1 MVETAPDPAV
11 DVAPTL
17 RRAVGL
23 LATDPAKAEAVAR
36 EALAAATGNPDALI
50 VLGTALRQQGAFEAA
65 REALEPVAQAQP
77 SSWIAQFEL
86 ARVLLALG
94 RSRAAL
100 DPLSRALA
108 LNVGL
113 AAGWR
118 LLGDISMFAGQFSAA
133 QSAYDRQLRAILRD
147 PRLQGPADAL
157 IQGRLD
163 AAERDLRSLLARES
177 TAVAAMHLLGEV
189 LARRGRLVEAE
200 AILAQCL
207 RASPDF
213 DMARQAHALVLL
225 RSGKG
230 KEALAEV
237 DALLA
242 RDPDDSRAR
251 MTRAATLT
259 QIGDFAGAAE
269 VTASLLEAFPDQ
281 AHGWLVHGAGL
292 RTLGR
297 IDEAIAAY
305 RRCIELDP
313 DCSAAWW
320 GLANLK
326 TYRFSDEARA
336 AIGARLARPNLAA
349 HDRANLHFTLGK
361 AHEDAGHWV
370 EAIDNYALGN
380 AVAREQRPYDPEATS
395 AFVQRAKAL
404 FTPAFFEDRNGWGT
418 REPDPIFIVGL
429 PRSGSTLV
437 DQILASHP
445 QVEALG
451 ELIDLRVIADW
462 IGGPGSSGK
471 PSGYPGRLASLTF
484 DVCAKLGRDYLDW
497 TRARRR
503 SGRPRFTD
511 KAPENF
517 LHVGLIDLI
526 LPGARIIDVRR
537 HPLACG
543 LSAFTQHFES
553 GWDFSYDLSDIGRY
567 YAGYVELMA
576 HFDDVLP
583 GRVHRLFYEA
593 LVNDTEAEVR
603 RLLDHL
609 GLPFDAACLRFFEN
623 PRAVATPSSQQVRQ
637 PIFTDAIDHWRAFEP
652 WLGPLKAALGPV
664 LEAYPAAPAFTPRR
678 RGDR

>member
-1 MVETAPDPAV
+1 MV
-11 DVAPTL
+11 

-23 LATDPAKAEAVAR
+23 LATDPAKAEDMAR
-36 EALAAATGNPDALI
+36 EALAAAAGDPDALI
-50 VLGTALRQQGAFEAA
+50 VLGTALRLQGAFEAA
-65 REALEPVAQAQP
+65 REALGPVAQAQP

-86 ARVLLALG
+86 ARVLFALG

-108 LNVGL
+108 LNAGL

-118 LLGDISMFAGQFSAA
+118 LLGDIQMFAGQFPAA
-133 QSAYDRQLRAILRD
+133 QSAYDRQLRATIRD
-147 PRLQGPADAL
+147 PRLQGPADGL

-163 AAERDLRSLLARES
+163 AAERDLRSLLAGEPAAI
-177 TAVAAMHLLGEV
+177 AVMHLLGEV
-189 LARRGRLVEAE
+189 VARQGRLVEAE
-200 AILAQCL
+200 GILAQCL

-213 DMARQAHALVLL
+213 DMARQARALVLL
-225 RSGKG
+225 RSGKCA
-230 KEALAEV
+230 EALAEL

-242 RDPDDSRAR
+242 RDPVDNRAR
-251 MTRAATLT
+251 MTRATTLT
-259 QIGDFAGAAE
+259 QMGDYAGAAE
-269 VTASLLEAFPDQ
+269 VTASLLDAFPDQ
-281 AHGWLVHGAGL
+281 AQGWLVHAAGL

-297 IDEAIAAY
+297 IDEAIVAY
-305 RRCIELDP
+305 RKCIELDP

-326 TYRFSDEARA
+326 TYRFTDEARA
-336 AIGARLARPNLAA
+336 AIGVRLARPDLAA

-361 AHEDAGHWV
+361 AQEDAGGY
-370 EAIDNYALGN
+370 AQAFDNYAYGN
-380 AVAREQRPYDPEATS
+380 ALARQHRPYDPDATS
-395 AFVQRAKAL
+395 AFVHRAKTL
-404 FTPAFFEDRNGWGT
+404 LTPTFFEERAGWGAQ
-418 REPDPIFIVGL
+418 EQDPIFIVGL

-445 QVEALG
+445 KVEGLG
-451 ELIDLRVIADW
+451 ELNDVRVIADW
-462 IGGPGSSGK
+462 IGGPPK
-471 PSGYPGRLASLTF
+471 PRRPSRYPDRLASLTF
-484 DVCAKLGRDYLDW
+484 EECAKLGRDYLDW

-517 LHVGLIDLI
+517 LHAGLLRLI
-526 LPGARIIDVRR
+526 LPNARVIDIRR

-543 LSAFTQHFES
+543 LSAFSQHFES

-567 YAGYVELMA
+567 YADYVELMA

-583 GRVHRLFYEA
+583 GRIHRVFYEA
-593 LVNDTEAEVR
+593 LVNDTEAEIR
-603 RLLDHL
+603 RLLAYL

-637 PIFTDAIDHWRAFEP
+637 PIFAEAIHHWRAFEP
-652 WLGPLKAALGPV
+652 WLGPLKMALGPV
-664 LEAYPAAPAFTPRR
+664 LEAYPSTPSFTPGRK
-678 RGDR
+678 GDR